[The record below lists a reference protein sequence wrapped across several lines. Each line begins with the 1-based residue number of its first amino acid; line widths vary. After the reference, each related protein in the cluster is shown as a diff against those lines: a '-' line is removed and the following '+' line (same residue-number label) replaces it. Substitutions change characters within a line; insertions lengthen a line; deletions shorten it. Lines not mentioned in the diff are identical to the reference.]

1 MQVPKKGSV
10 DPVIA
15 NAKIGSRKIKVQ
27 FPGKLIIAHLNI
39 NSTTNKFESL
49 SFMVENNVDM
59 LLISETKLEDSFP
72 SGQFKICGYG
82 MPYQNDANSMSIG
95 LLVYIRDDIR
105 DGNFWK
111 MILEIILKIC
121 RLKLIYEKESD
132 FSMALTISIKAKFW
146 IS

>member
-10 DPVIA
+10 DPVIG
-15 NAKIGSRKIKVQ
+15 NAKIGSRKIQ
-27 FPGKLIIAHLNI
+27 FPGKLIITHLNI
-39 NSTTNKFESL
+39 NSTTNKSESL

-59 LLISETKLEDSFP
+59 LLISETKLDDSFP

-95 LLVYIRDDIR
+95 HLVYIRDDIR
-105 DGNFWK
+105 DDNFWK

-121 RLKLIYEKESD
+121 RLKLICEKESD

-146 IS
+146 IC

>member
-59 LLISETKLEDSFP
+59 LLISETKLDDSFP

-132 FSMALTISIKAKFW
+132 FSMALTISIKSKFW

>member
-59 LLISETKLEDSFP
+59 LLISETKLDDSFP

-95 LLVYIRDDIR
+95 LLVYIRDDSR

>member
-59 LLISETKLEDSFP
+59 LLISETKLDDSFP

-105 DGNFWK
+105 DDNFWK

>member
-15 NAKIGSRKIKVQ
+15 NAKTGSRKIKVQ

-59 LLISETKLEDSFP
+59 LLISETKLDDSFP

-105 DGNFWK
+105 DGNF
-111 MILEIILKIC
+111 
-121 RLKLIYEKESD
+121 
-132 FSMALTISIKAKFW
+132 
-146 IS
+146 

>member
-39 NSTTNKFESL
+39 NSLTNKFESL

-59 LLISETKLEDSFP
+59 LLISETKLDDSFP

>member
-59 LLISETKLEDSFP
+59 LLISETKLDDSFP

-82 MPYQNDANSMSIG
+82 MPYQNDANAMSIG

-105 DGNFWK
+105 DDNFWK
-111 MILEIILKIC
+111 MILEIILKIY

>member
-59 LLISETKLEDSFP
+59 LLISETKLDDSFP

-105 DGNFWK
+105 DDNFWK
-111 MILEIILKIC
+111 MILEIILKIY

>member
-59 LLISETKLEDSFP
+59 LLISETKLDDSFP